1 VTAAVGSRP
10 VKGSTS
16 SLSPSQTRFGEGLLE
31 KLFFFCALLSVL
43 TTVSVIGIL
52 AFETYNF
59 FQKVPML
66 DFLTGTRWTPLLEP
80 KHYGILPLISGTVLI
95 VLGAALVALP
105 VGVASAVYLS
115 EYASERTRNI
125 IKPVLEILAGI
136 PTVVYG
142 FFALTFVTP
151 LLSTIFPSI
160 SVFNAASGSI
170 VVGIMVLPMVASLCD
185 DALRSVPDAL
195 RQGAYSLGATSFEV
209 STRIVI
215 PAGLSGIFASFVLAI
230 SRAIGETMAVT
241 LAAGATPNL
250 TMNPLESIQTMTAYI
265 VQVSLGDTPS
275 GTITYET
282 LFAVAAVL
290 FASTFVLNLGG
301 TWIMRRYQ
309 EVYE

>member
-1 VTAAVGSRP
+1 MTPAVGSRP

-16 SLSPSQTRFGEGLLE
+16 SLSPAQTRFGEGLLE

>member
-1 VTAAVGSRP
+1 MTAAVGSRP
-10 VKGSTS
+10 VKRSTS
-16 SLSPSQTRFGEGLLE
+16 SLSSAQTRFGEGLLE

>member
-16 SLSPSQTRFGEGLLE
+16 PLSSAQTRFGEGLLE